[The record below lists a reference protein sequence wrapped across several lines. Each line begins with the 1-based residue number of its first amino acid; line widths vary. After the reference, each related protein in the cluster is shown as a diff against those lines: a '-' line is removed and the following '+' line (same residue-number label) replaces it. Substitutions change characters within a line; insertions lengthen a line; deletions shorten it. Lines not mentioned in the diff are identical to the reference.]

1 MDEARHLIGRRPL
14 DAAGAC
20 AARRRSGRGVAN
32 ALLILA
38 LGMLFV
44 PVLTM
49 AEISHHNPVLL
60 VHGIKDDARKME
72 PMARYLRSQGWD
84 ARAMSLHPSW
94 GQKGLDVLA
103 GQVADFVRANY
114 SSHQRIDLV
123 GFSMGGL
130 VCRYYL
136 QRLGGLDRVQRYVSI
151 SAPNRGSILAWLIQN
166 PGCRQMR
173 PGSAFLRDLATDARR
188 LSTIEFTSLW
198 TPYDAIIVP
207 SHSSVMPE
215 ARNVKMQV
223 LCHPLMVWQKNC
235 MAEVAKALREP
246 LKTQG
251 EMQKQCLAA
260 GSPFLR

>member
-1 MDEARHLIGRRPL
+1 M
-14 DAAGAC
+14 AA
-20 AARRRSGRGVAN
+20 
-32 ALLILA
+32 
-38 LGMLFV
+38 
-44 PVLTM
+44 T
-49 AEISHHNPVLL
+49 SHHNPVLL

-72 PMARYLRSQGWD
+72 PMARYLRAQGWD
-84 ARAMSLHPSW
+84 ARTMSLRPSW

-114 SSHQRIDLV
+114 SPHQRFDLV

-151 SAPNRGSILAWLIQN
+151 SAPNRGSMLAWLLSN

-173 PGSAFLRDLATDARR
+173 PGSAFLRDLATDERR
-188 LSTIEFTSLW
+188 LSKIEFTSLW

-223 LCHPLMVWQKNC
+223 ICHPLMVWQKSC

-246 LKTQG
+246 LKTQD
-251 EMQKQCLAA
+251 ESQKECLA
-260 GSPFLR
+260 SESVR